1 MKEYQV
7 LYIDKLGDKQDFEV
21 TSTDV
26 RTAMSNFFE
35 LCPDAHRIVSCKPQ
49 PMFTD

>member
-1 MKEYQV
+1 MITYDI
-7 LYIDKLGDKQDFEV
+7 LYIDKEGDKQDFEV

-26 RTAMSNFFE
+26 RTAMMNFFY

-49 PMFTD
+49 PMFQD